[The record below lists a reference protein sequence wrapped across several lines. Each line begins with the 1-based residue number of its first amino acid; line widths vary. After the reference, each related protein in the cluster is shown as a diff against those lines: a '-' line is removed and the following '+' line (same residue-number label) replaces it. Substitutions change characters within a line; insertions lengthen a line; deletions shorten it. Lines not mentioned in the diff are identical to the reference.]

1 VSRENVNV
9 VLRTFRAF
17 RERDDEAL
25 FANYASDVE
34 WDLRRYS
41 PWTDQQ
47 LFRGHDGV
55 REFFRQWLA
64 DFDGYTTEACDPVDA
79 GDRVV
84 ITVVD
89 RAVGKRSGVPIE
101 RVHGQVWTFRRLLVV
116 RIEILDGRAE
126 ALNAVGLA
134 G

>member
-25 FANYASDVE
+25 FANYASDIE
-34 WDLRRYS
+34 WDLRGYS

-64 DFDGYTTEACDPVDA
+64 DFDGYTTEARDPVDA

-101 RVHGQVWTFRRLLVV
+101 RVHGQVWTFRQGLVV

-126 ALNAVGLA
+126 ALKVVRLSD
-134 G
+134 

>member
-25 FANYASDVE
+25 FANYASDIE
-34 WDLRRYS
+34 WDLRGYS
-41 PWTDQQ
+41 PWADQQ

-64 DFDGYTTEACDPVDA
+64 DFDGYTTEARDPVDA

-101 RVHGQVWTFRRLLVV
+101 RIHGQVWTFRQGLVV

-126 ALNAVGLA
+126 ALKVVRLSD
-134 G
+134 

>member
-1 VSRENVNV
+1 MSRENVNV

-17 RERDDEAL
+17 REHDEAL

-34 WDLRRYS
+34 WELGRYS

-84 ITVVD
+84 QAIRVAALREPPREFD
-89 RAVGKRSGVPIE
+89 RDQRKKDRC
-101 RVHGQVWTFRRLLVV
+101 R
-116 RIEILDGRAE
+116 
-126 ALNAVGLA
+126 
-134 G
+134 